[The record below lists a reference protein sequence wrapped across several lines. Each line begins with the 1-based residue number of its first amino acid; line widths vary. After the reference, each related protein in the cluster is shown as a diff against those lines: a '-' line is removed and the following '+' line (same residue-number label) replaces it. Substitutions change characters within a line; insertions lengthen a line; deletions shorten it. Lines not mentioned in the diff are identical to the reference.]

1 LVFRQVKRHVSDEDA
16 PSLAPFHPAPT
27 AQLKVARTITDLAGE
42 PNIGIAHIAES
53 IQYRMLD
60 RQ

>member
-1 LVFRQVKRHVSDEDA
+1 
-16 PSLAPFHPAPT
+16 LAPFHPAPT